1 MKYENYGLIQENW
14 NRFVIREQSARAL
27 LESLTDEIINEILD
41 ENKRTYFDTVG
52 QPRGPIEKLDAAI
65 GKFVKKI
72 RSKVLRGA
80 GIVAVGD
87 MLYDLPIT
95 GPDLDILLNSPIGA
109 GIITVAIMNQYK
121 ITKDQAVKAAQT
133 AAQTARDKGPD
144 AARQAAAATANA
156 ARVAGQKTIEY
167 VDRVSKDSR
176 SSPGQKKFFRN
187 LAAILKPEDLE
198 NEDQVQQSVKQ
209 IVDKTMGGIQSNPD
223 DDIVIEPEYEV
234 DGEPEPT

>member
-14 NRFVIREQSARAL
+14 NRFVVREQSARAL
-27 LESLTDEIINEILD
+27 LESLTPEKINEILD

-52 QPRGPIEKLDAAI
+52 QPRGPIEKLDAAV
-65 GKFVKKI
+65 GKFIDKI
-72 RSKVLRGA
+72 KTKVLRGA

-87 MLYDLPIT
+87 ILVDLPQT
-95 GPDLDILLNSPIGA
+95 GVDIDVFTTSPIGV
-109 GIITVAIMNQYK
+109 GIITLAIMNQFK

-144 AARQAAAATANA
+144 AARQAAAATADA

-176 SSPGQKKFFRN
+176 ASPGMKKFFRN
-187 LAAILKPEDLE
+187 VAAILKPEDLE
-198 NEDQVQQSVKQ
+198 NEEQVQQSIKQ